1 MARRRR
7 GRGRRGTVHHQ
18 RASLSLVERVRQ
30 VGPEKFGILAVDSSK
45 KRFAVLLTDFYRK
58 ELSGLVVVEN
68 TRSGLEALIETVK
81 TLCEKHDLDDLVA
94 AVERTGRYHVP
105 VRNALKE
112 HWTVRMVH
120 PFATKQLR
128 QPADPGT
135 KTELADLRAIV
146 RQVVVGYG
154 AEEPELPERWEAW
167 RLVSRER
174 EDQVR
179 TRARVRVQTRERLEA
194 LMPGYGALFKDLW
207 GSPAALAL
215 AAHYGSAAA
224 MLEAGPD
231 GILAWLRQTRH
242 LAWRA
247 TVSRIVQWATDASD
261 PDSNA
266 TVRLRLLRDQADH
279 LGSLSAR
286 IEGYERD
293 LVDYLVD
300 TPFVLLLAIPGIN
313 VVSSASY
320 GAELGPIEHYP
331 NPKKIAGRAGLYPSR
346 YQSDEVDLANG
357 PMVGHRNARLRDA
370 ILEIAHNLL
379 RCNEHIKAWA
389 HPRRE
394 RGWPAKK
401 LRVAVG
407 NKFARISYWILAD
420 RMAFRHPFMNGRD
433 AVLQKLALFARD
445 HGLAPETLRELL
457 LRASGQ
463 LPSDVFEEEAR
474 ALAKR
479 LRPRRK
485 QHSRGGPVR
494 IGDILREIIEHL
506 APGLSIEPQRSEP
519 SQSEPPRTPH

>member
-1 MARRRR
+1 
-7 GRGRRGTVHHQ
+7 
-18 RASLSLVERVRQ
+18 VERVRK

-68 TRSGLEALIETVK
+68 TRAGLEALIETVK
-81 TLCEKHDLDDLVA
+81 ALCEEHALEDLVA

-154 AEEPELPERWEAW
+154 AEEPELPERWGAW

-174 EDQVR
+174 EDLVR

-194 LMPGYGALFKDLW
+194 LMAGYGALFKDLW

-215 AAHYGSAAA
+215 AAHYGSGAAV
-224 MLEAGPD
+224 LEAGFD
-231 GILAWLRQTRH
+231 GVLAWVRQAGH
-242 LAWRA
+242 LAWRV
-247 TVSRIVQWATDASD
+247 TVSRIVQWATEAPD
-261 PDSNA
+261 PDPNA
-266 TVRLRLLRDQADH
+266 MARQRLLRDQADH
-279 LGSLSAR
+279 LEWLSAR
-286 IEGYERD
+286 IGAYERD
-293 LVDYLVD
+293 LADYLVD

-320 GAELGPIEHYP
+320 GAELGPIEHYL

-379 RCNEHIKAWA
+379 RSNEHTKAWA
-389 HPRRE
+389 HLRRE

-401 LRVAVG
+401 LHVAVG
-407 NKFARISYWILAD
+407 NKFARISYWILAG
-420 RMAFRHPFMNGRD
+420 RMAFRHPFMNRRD
-433 AVLQKLALFARD
+433 AVLRKLVRFGSDHALP
-445 HGLAPETLRELL
+445 PETVRELL
-457 LRASGQ
+457 LRASRQ
-463 LPSDVFEEEAR
+463 LPSDLLEEEAR
-474 ALAKR
+474 ALGER

-485 QHSRGGPVR
+485 QRSRGGPPVR

-506 APGLSIEPQRSEP
+506 APALAIEPQRSEP
-519 SQSEPPRTPH
+519 SKTRPPRTPH